1 MQSQLM
7 AMPSTREPWILFK
20 KLQNDKKK
28 IQEGEKNQ
36 TIHYAIASPTIAEE
50 LIKFL
55 VFLNLYR

>member
-28 IQEGEKNQ
+28 YKKEKK
-36 TIHYAIASPTIAEE
+36 TR
-50 LIKFL
+50 
-55 VFLNLYR
+55 LYTTL